1 MNSHWASMPSDE
13 RMCALMRGTENA
25 KSQAEL
31 QVGLM
36 LKKSLT
42 NKVAPVA
49 AWGRGTRGSNGQS
62 LSMW

>member
-1 MNSHWASMPSDE
+1 
-13 RMCALMRGTENA
+13 MRGTENA
-25 KSQAEL
+25 KSQAES

-49 AWGRGTRGSNGQS
+49 AWSRGTRGSKGRS
-62 LSMW
+62 LSM

>member
-1 MNSHWASMPSDE
+1 
-13 RMCALMRGTENA
+13 MRGTENA
-25 KSQAEL
+25 KSQAES

-49 AWGRGTRGSNGQS
+49 AWGRGTRGSNGRS